1 MSGEKDSEQVQKV
14 LLMGRAG
21 SGKTSMR
28 SIIFANYLA
37 RDTYRFTFTVDI
49 NRSRVR
55 FLGNLVL
62 SLWDCGGQG
71 LFMEQYFQS
80 QKDQIF
86 KNVEVL
92 IYVFEVVSKEP
103 DKDLDYYKS
112 CLDALTELSQGAKI
126 FCLIHKMDL
135 IAESMRDKVFEQ
147 KQQEILD
154 VSSNFNVTCFK
165 TSIWDETLYKA
176 WSDIVNI
183 LLPNVQALRDKLKDF
198 CNACSADEVVL
209 FEKYTFLVIANHDNI
224 DHTDNHRFEK
234 ISNIIKQFK
243 LSCIKTNFQF
253 QSMTFKNTYFTA
265 FVEEFTSSTY
275 VMVIVSDPDVETE
288 AISLNIKASRDYFD
302 HLVTSSLGS
311 SE

>member
-1 MSGEKDSEQVQKV
+1 MATQDSEKVQKV

-103 DKDLDYYKS
+103 DKDLEYYKN
-112 CLDALTELSQGAKI
+112 CLAALEDLSQGAKI
-126 FCLIHKMDL
+126 FCMIHKMDL
-135 IAESMRDKVFEQ
+135 IADSMRDKVFEQ
-147 KQQEILD
+147 KQQEIID
-154 VSSNFNVTCFK
+154 VSKDFDVTCFR

-183 LLPNVQALRDKLKDF
+183 LLPNVQDLKSSLKDF
-198 CNACSADEVVL
+198 CDANSADDVVL

-224 DHTDNHRFEK
+224 GHKDDHRFEK

-253 QSMTFKNTYFTA
+253 ESMTFKNSYFTA

-275 VMVIVSDPDVETE
+275 IMVISSDPDVETE
-288 AISLNIKASRDYFD
+288 AISFNIKASRDYFEN
-302 HLVTSSLGS
+302 LVTDSLGS
-311 SE
+311 S

>member
-1 MSGEKDSEQVQKV
+1 MEDKDSDKVQKV

-71 LFMEQYFQS
+71 LFMEQYFLS

-92 IYVFEVVSKEP
+92 IYVFEVVSNEP
-103 DKDLDYYKS
+103 EKDMDYYKS
-112 CLDALTELSQGAKI
+112 CLSALKDLSKTAKI

-135 IAESMRDKVFEQ
+135 VNDTMRDKVFQQ
-147 KQQEILD
+147 KEQEILS
-154 VSSNFNVTCFK
+154 VSEGFKVTCFK

-183 LLPNVQALRDKLKDF
+183 LLPNVSDLKLKLSDF
-198 CNACSADEVVL
+198 CNASSADEVVL

-224 DHTDNHRFEK
+224 GHKDGHRFEK

-243 LSCIKTNFQF
+243 LACIKTNFQF
-253 QSMTFKNTYFTA
+253 QSMTFKNSSFTA
-265 FVEEFTSSTY
+265 FVEEFTKSTY
-275 VMVIVSDPDVETE
+275 IMVIVSDPDVETE
-288 AISLNIKASRDYFD
+288 AISLNIKVSRDYFD
-302 HLVTSSLGS
+302 SLVTSSLGT